1 MLTDIQDHMTKSD
14 TPQKSREPKFVTHG
28 RLQYLSAVY
37 DAKVWRCFYSPIR
50 PDYSDRM
57 EAEELIIL
65 FSFEYV
71 VSLIRF
77 SSSSKD
83 PSCSMDNFPI
93 DILKQLA
100 ETVVK

>member
-1 MLTDIQDHMTKSD
+1 
-14 TPQKSREPKFVTHG
+14 
-28 RLQYLSAVY
+28 
-37 DAKVWRCFYSPIR
+37 
-50 PDYSDRM
+50 M